1 MQHLLTLEYT
11 LEKDAPR
18 TKCHHAHA
26 DAIAGLVRLGLA
38 YEAGA
43 SRRGS
48 KSVVPRRIELVS
60 HQEGYN
66 LRPQL
71 APESPSGPLPRVFE
85 YCARLQ
91 KQKLS

>member
-48 KSVVPRRIELVS
+48 EGVGPSGLVS
-60 HQEGYN
+60 DFAE
-66 LRPQL
+66 LL
-71 APESPSGPLPRVFE
+71 AM
-85 YCARLQ
+85 Q
-91 KQKLS
+91 